1 MTRTNKIASAGETT
15 GRGLLRIGEVSKMSG
30 VGIEAL
36 RFYEKMGL
44 LGAPVRSMSGYRHY
58 SPDVLERLEFIRRAQ
73 MLGFS
78 LAEIG
83 TLIAEKESGQHPCA
97 EVRQIVRRRLEELD
111 EQMKEMRRY
120 RNELATA
127 LKEWEEAGDKPGHV
141 CGLIES
147 TTLKHKMPQQ
157 KGIERKKR

>member
-1 MTRTNKIASAGETT
+1 MTRTNKVLSTREKAERRT
-15 GRGLLRIGEVSKMSG
+15 LKIGEVSKMSG

-44 LGAPVRSMSGYRHY
+44 LGAPARSMSGYRHY
-58 SPDVLERLEFIRRAQ
+58 SPDVIERLEFIHRAQ
-73 MLGFS
+73 VLGFS
-78 LAEIG
+78 LAEIA
-83 TLIAEKESGQHPCA
+83 TLIAEKDSGQHPCS
-97 EVRQIVRRRLEELD
+97 EVRAIVRRRLEELD

-120 RNELATA
+120 RKELATA

-141 CGLIES
+141 CGLIEG
-147 TTLKHKMPQQ
+147 TTLKHRMPQS